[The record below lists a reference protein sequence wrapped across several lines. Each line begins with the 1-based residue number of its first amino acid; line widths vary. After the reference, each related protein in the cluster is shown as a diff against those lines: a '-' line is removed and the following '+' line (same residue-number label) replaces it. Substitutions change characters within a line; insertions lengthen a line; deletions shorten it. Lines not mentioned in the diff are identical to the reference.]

1 MKRTLSILLALAI
14 ILSALPVH
22 SVAAQG
28 QTYTVQAGDNL
39 YRIALK
45 FGTTV
50 SAIQAAN
57 GLTTTIVRIGQVL
70 IIPGGSSSAAPSAT
84 PAAVASVPGTYTVQS
99 GDNLYRIALKL
110 GTTVAAIQAAN
121 GMTTTTVRVGQVLAI
136 PGASGSSSPA
146 PTATP
151 AAVASV
157 PGTYTVQSGDNLYR
171 IALKFGTTVAAIQA
185 ANGMSS
191 TTTVRVGQ
199 VLTIPGGSSTSSS
212 SSSSP
217 TVTPRPSTSS
227 ATTTG
232 FELGGQV
239 AGFSRPDLMTYA
251 GMAWVKRQVQ
261 WNPGDAASGHFNV
274 ITDAHGKG
282 FKILLSV
289 KGNPDNTT
297 SDKFASYAAF
307 VGDLAGAGA
316 DGIEVW
322 NEMNID
328 REWKAGSISPS
339 AYVPLLQQAYNAIKA
354 KNPGT
359 LVVSGAPAPTGYY
372 GGCSGVGCDDALY
385 IQGMVNA
392 GALNYMDCLG
402 IHYNEGVVSPTQTSG
417 DPRGNPNHYTRYYQ
431 TMVDTYWNA
440 EGGKKKLCFT
450 ELGYLSGQEWGSLPG
465 GFLWKPP
472 YNLTVAEQ
480 AQYLADATRLS
491 RDQGKVRLMIIFNV
505 DFTVFT
511 DDPQAGYAMIRPG
524 GSCPACDAVRAV
536 TGGR

>member
-1 MKRTLSILLALAI
+1 MKRTLSIFLALAI
-14 ILSALPVH
+14 FLSAFPIH
-22 SVAAQG
+22 SVTAQG

-50 SAIQAAN
+50 AAIQTAN
-57 GLTTTIVRIGQVL
+57 SLTTTVVRIGQVL
-70 IIPGGSSSAAPSAT
+70 IIPGGSSAAA
-84 PAAVASVPGTYTVQS
+84 PAAVAAASSPGKYTV
-99 GDNLYRIALKL
+99 
-110 GTTVAAIQAAN
+110 V
-121 GMTTTTVRVGQVLAI
+121 
-136 PGASGSSSPA
+136 
-146 PTATP
+146 
-151 AAVASV
+151 
-157 PGTYTVQSGDNLYR
+157 SGDNLYR

-185 ANGMSS
+185 ANGMT
-191 TTTVRVGQ
+191 TTTVRLGQVLTIPGASGSSAPAPAATPVAVASVPGTYTVVSGDNLYRIALKFGTTVAAIQAANGLTTTTVRLGQ
-199 VLTIPGGSSTSSS
+199 VLTIPGGSPTSSS

-217 TVTPRPSTSS
+217 APTPKPSTSS

-251 GMAWVKRQVQ
+251 GMTWVKRQVR
-261 WNPGDAASGHFNV
+261 WHPGDSASGHFNV

-289 KGNPDNTT
+289 LGDPIDTT
-297 SDKFASYAAF
+297 ADKFPSYAAF
-307 VGDLAGAGA
+307 AGDLAAAGA

-328 REWKAGSISPS
+328 REWQGGSISPS
-339 AYVPLLQQAYNAIKA
+339 AYVPMLQQAYNAIKA
-354 KNPGT
+354 RNPGT
-359 LVVSGAPAPTGYY
+359 LVISGAPAPTGFY
-372 GGCSGVGCDDALY
+372 GGCSGAGCDDAPY

-431 TMVDTYWNA
+431 TMVDTYYNA
-440 EGGKKKLCFT
+440 AGGKKKLCFT
-450 ELGYLSGQEWGSLPG
+450 ELGYLSGQEWGGLPG

-491 RDQGKVRLMIIFNV
+491 RDQGKVRLMIVFNV
-505 DFTVFT
+505 DFTIFA
-511 DDPQAGYAMIRPG
+511 DDPQAGFAMIRPG

-536 TGGR
+536 HGGR